1 MIDSKLPST
10 SERNSTRTKAGFEV
24 EQQDDQNDQQHS
36 DADLID
42 HSSNQPNDYLGDEE
56 VYEEQDDLNNY
67 QLVRDRAR
75 REHRAPV
82 RYGYADLISF
92 ALTVAEDINENEPR
106 NFNEAVRSKPR
117 VFLLLYVDDMLIAS
131 SDITEIRKLKGQLSM
146 EFEMKDLG
154 AAKRILGMNI
164 SRDRRNNSLFVSQE
178 DYIQKVLRRFG
189 MTDSKVENLMK
200 MTQLESNIADMELLS
215 WKIFFRSFLAVIGYN
230 WQASSSFYILNCLDI
245 STAELVREV

>member
-10 SERNSTRTKAGFEV
+10 SERNSTRTEAGFEV

-82 RYGYADLISF
+82 RSLEG
-92 ALTVAEDINENEPR
+92 
-106 NFNEAVRSKPR
+106 KPR

-178 DYIQKVLRRFG
+178 DYIQKVLRRRA
-189 MTDSKVENLMK
+189 TDDKDLK
-200 MTQLESNIADMELLS
+200 ML
-215 WKIFFRSFLAVIGYN
+215 RSSCN
-230 WQASSSFYILNCLDI
+230 FYKYPCK
-245 STAELVREV
+245 S